1 MICTADISLF
11 AGYKF
16 HNVFRDGDCTVY
28 QLKNATGQGEMRGYC
43 PAPGIYVFYNCLR
56 MATCYQPQV
65 PSADW
70 VSINHCRRGS
80 YEFETENGYSSIL
93 GEGDMCMHDIARLR
107 LRDSRVPPGYFD
119 GLTVSLE
126 VEAAQA
132 SLERLSPG
140 LGIDLPA
147 LRDRFCSRED
157 PFLIRPE
164 PEIARVFDELYR
176 VDKRIRRPYMLLKIL
191 ELALLLSV
199 CENHVPLSRFS
210 ADVVRRTRE
219 VHASLLKHPLK
230 KRSIAELCRIFG
242 VSSTNL
248 RACFRALYGRSLG
261 TFAREERLKQAAH
274 LLLAWPDC
282 PVGEIARQAGY
293 ENQSKFSAAFRE
305 MHHLSPLAYRRR
317 NSDSLE

>member
-1 MICTADISLF
+1 MS
-11 AGYKF
+11 
-16 HNVFRDGDCTVY
+16 V
-28 QLKNATGQGEMRGYC
+28 
-43 PAPGIYVFYNCLR
+43 CL
-56 MATCYQPQV
+56 
-65 PSADW
+65 
-70 VSINHCRRGS
+70 
-80 YEFETENGYSSIL
+80 
-93 GEGDMCMHDIARLR
+93 
-107 LRDSRVPPGYFD
+107 
-119 GLTVSLE
+119 
-126 VEAAQA
+126 
-132 SLERLSPG
+132 PG

-147 LRDRFCSRED
+147 LRDRFCNRED

-176 VDKRIRRPYMLLKIL
+176 VDKRIRHPYMLLKIL

-248 RACFRALYGRSLG
+248 RACFRALYGRPLG
-261 TFAREERLKQAAH
+261 MFAREERLKQAAH

-282 PVGEIARQAGY
+282 RLAKSRARPDMKTRASFPRLFGRCTTLVRSPTAAAILTVW
-293 ENQSKFSAAFRE
+293 SKNAPFWSGRGQTD
-305 MHHLSPLAYRRR
+305 MV
-317 NSDSLE
+317 